1 MYLRE
6 NRSQAESL
14 FNTSLSEISLF
25 RSFIEII
32 VGKSVCDVIA
42 INEVND

>member
-25 RSFIEII
+25 RSYIEII
-32 VGKSVCDVIA
+32 LGISVCDVIA